1 MTETLDSYDQIPYDA
16 VPITDTH
23 PDHLCVL
30 GRIFGLHT
38 ADPEQCRVLEFGCAD
53 GANIIPLAYY
63 LPRSRFVGVE
73 LSQVQVESG
82 RVLIEQLQ
90 LENIDLLHHDV
101 LTLPDTLGT
110 FDYIIAH
117 GIFSWVPPAVQ
128 ERILELCGRLL
139 APHGV
144 AYISYNTLPGW
155 RGRAMLRD
163 MLLHHCRNL
172 HTPRERLHAA
182 QELLEFLH
190 AGYAA
195 LESPGVAW
203 LKKEVAHLRQASRSY
218 LFHEYLE
225 DINAPLLF
233 SDFMQRAAAQGL
245 KYLCDSDLYTMF
257 PSTLGDAAA
266 KLLEPYDDLLEQEQ
280 YMDFLR
286 ARPFRRSVLCRDQ
299 CALQRELDLDFM
311 HHYGL
316 VAHLIPGETPALDAP
331 RSQSYR
337 SASGKDYA
345 VSHPLTKLVLQQL
358 AAAFPNA
365 LRFDEL
371 AAAASNELIRN
382 GAAPL
387 AQQHSTL
394 RRELFSLFGAL
405 ALLLTPREQ
414 RYFNRV
420 SERPHAHRLAHTQ
433 ASRGHVTSVRHTDVD
448 LDPLSRRLLG
458 LLDGTRTRDALA
470 QSLIAAINQDPGIR
484 NTLISHHH
492 NAAQLH
498 ERIRDNVD
506 RLLVLFARQGVLAE

>member
-1 MTETLDSYDQIPYDA
+1 MTDTLDSYDQIPYDA

-30 GRIFGLHT
+30 GRIFGLQT

-63 LPRSRFVGVE
+63 LPRSQFTGVE
-73 LSQVQVESG
+73 LSHVQVKTG

-90 LENIDLLHHDV
+90 LSNIELLHHDV
-101 LTLPDTLGT
+101 LTLPDNLGT

-128 ERILELCGRLL
+128 ERILQLCGRLL
-139 APHGV
+139 APQGV

-163 MLLHHCRNL
+163 MLLHHCRHL

-182 QELLEFLH
+182 EELLEFLH
-190 AGYAA
+190 NGYSA
-195 LESPGVAW
+195 LESPSVDW
-203 LKKEVAHLRQASRSY
+203 LKQEVTHLRQASRSY

-233 SDFMQRAAAQGL
+233 SDFMQRAQQHGL

-266 KLLEPYDDLLEQEQ
+266 KLLEQYDDLLDQEQ

-286 ARPFRRSVLCRDQ
+286 VRPFRRSVLCRDQ
-299 CALQRELDLDFM
+299 CNLHRELDLDFM
-311 HHYGL
+311 RSYGL
-316 VAHLIPGETPALDAP
+316 VAYLTPRETPALDA
-331 RSQSYR
+331 SHAQSYL

-345 VSHPLTKLVLQQL
+345 VSHPLTKLALQQL

-365 LRFDEL
+365 LPFDEL
-371 AAAASNELIRN
+371 ADAASAELIRM

-387 AQQHSTL
+387 AQQHSML
-394 RRELFSLFGAL
+394 RRELFSLFSARAL
-405 ALLLTPREQ
+405 MLTPRKQ
-414 RYFNRV
+414 CYF
-420 SERPHAHRLAHTQ
+420 SQISQHPHAHRLAHAQ
-433 ASRGHVTSVRHTDVD
+433 AARGHVSSVRHIDVD
-448 LDPLSRRLLG
+448 LDSLARHLLK
-458 LLDGTRTRDALA
+458 LLDGTRTRSELMDHLKTEIDHN
-470 QSLIAAINQDPGIR
+470 LD
-484 NTLISHHH
+484 SHE
-492 NAAQLH
+492 AAQLH
-498 ERIRDNVD
+498 ERIPANVD
-506 RLLVLFARQGVLAE
+506 RLLALFARHGLLSS

>member
-1 MTETLDSYDQIPYDA
+1 MTSTLDSYDQIPYDA

-30 GRIFGLHT
+30 GRMFGLQT
-38 ADPEQCRVLEFGCAD
+38 ADPERCRVLEFGCAD

-63 LPRSRFVGVE
+63 LPRSEFVGVE
-73 LSQVQVESG
+73 LSQVQVDTG

-90 LENIDLLHHDV
+90 LTNIDLLHHDV

-117 GIFSWVPPAVQ
+117 GIFSWVPPQVQ
-128 ERILELCGRLL
+128 ERILELCGHLL

-163 MLLHHCRNL
+163 MLLHHCRHL

-182 QELLEFLH
+182 EELLEFLH
-190 AGYAA
+190 TGYAG
-195 LESPGVAW
+195 LESPSVDW
-203 LKKEVAHLRQASRSY
+203 LKQEVAHLRQASRSY

-233 SDFMQRAAAQGL
+233 SDFMQRAQQHGL

-299 CALQRELDLDFM
+299 RELQRELNLDFM
-311 HHYGL
+311 REYGI
-316 VAHLIPGETPALDAP
+316 VAYLTPRDAPDFAAP
-331 RSQSYR
+331 RSQSYL

-345 VSHPLTKLVLQQL
+345 VTHPLTKHALQQL
-358 AAAFPNA
+358 VEVFPNA
-365 LRFDEL
+365 LHFDAL
-371 AAAASNELIRN
+371 ADTASTELIRT

-387 AQQHSTL
+387 AQQHTL
-394 RRELFSLFGAL
+394 LLSELFSLFSARAL
-405 ALLLTPREQ
+405 MLTPREQ
-414 RYFNRV
+414 RYFNQV
-420 SERPHAHRLAHTQ
+420 SEHPHAHRLAHIQ
-433 ASRGHVTSVRHTDVD
+433 AARGHVPSVRHIDVD
-448 LDPLSRRLLG
+448 LDPLSRHLLTQ
-458 LLDGTRTRDALA
+458 LDGTRTRGELTQNLICEIDQDLGTRDALV
-470 QSLIAAINQDPGIR
+470 
-484 NTLISHHH
+484 SHDRDATQMHQH
-492 NAAQLH
+492 VS
-498 ERIRDNVD
+498 DNVD
-506 RLLVLFARQGVLAE
+506 RLLALFARHGLLAG